1 MLLFFQDG
9 NDPNNFEAILDQS
22 GRLLRGGDLMVHN
35 VQAEDAGIY
44 FCFAKT
50 NSGHTVATFHL
61 SVLRESEVIL
71 QEPKNVT
78 LEVGQSAY
86 FTCKSHEKLTSESTS
101 WVKIEEDIIVLSEG
115 NVQNHTKVHINSKM
129 HVVQIFGIFYQG
141 SSSRF

>member
-1 MLLFFQDG
+1 M
-9 NDPNNFEAILDQS
+9 
-22 GRLLRGGDLMVHN
+22 
-35 VQAEDAGIY
+35 
-44 FCFAKT
+44 
-50 NSGHTVATFHL
+50 ATFHL

-115 NVQNHTKVHINSKM
+115 NVQNLKYIYIIHSKM
-129 HVVQIFGIFYQG
+129 HIVQSFGSFTRGQALISDY
-141 SSSRF
+141 

>member
-1 MLLFFQDG
+1 M
-9 NDPNNFEAILDQS
+9 
-22 GRLLRGGDLMVHN
+22 
-35 VQAEDAGIY
+35 GI
-44 FCFAKT
+44 
-50 NSGHTVATFHL
+50 FHL

-115 NVQNHTKVHINSKM
+115 NLKYIYSRVHI
-129 HVVQIFGIFYQG
+129 
-141 SSSRF
+141 SSDTAFF

>member
-1 MLLFFQDG
+1 M
-9 NDPNNFEAILDQS
+9 
-22 GRLLRGGDLMVHN
+22 
-35 VQAEDAGIY
+35 
-44 FCFAKT
+44 
-50 NSGHTVATFHL
+50 ATFHL

-115 NVQNHTKVHINSKM
+115 NVQNLKYIY
-129 HVVQIFGIFYQG
+129 IFRIFPIISISQKCLII
-141 SSSRF
+141 FFLLWKK

>member
-1 MLLFFQDG
+1 MNL
-9 NDPNNFEAILDQS
+9 
-22 GRLLRGGDLMVHN
+22 
-35 VQAEDAGIY
+35 
-44 FCFAKT
+44 
-50 NSGHTVATFHL
+50 GHTVATFHL

-115 NVQNHTKVHINSKM
+115 NFQNLRYIQYT
-129 HVVQIFGIFYQG
+129 
-141 SSSRF
+141 

>member
-1 MLLFFQDG
+1 M
-9 NDPNNFEAILDQS
+9 
-22 GRLLRGGDLMVHN
+22 
-35 VQAEDAGIY
+35 
-44 FCFAKT
+44 
-50 NSGHTVATFHL
+50 ATFHL

-115 NVQNHTKVHINSKM
+115 NVKNLKYIYSRVHI
-129 HVVQIFGIFYQG
+129 
-141 SSSRF
+141 SSDTAFFKILKKPSIHQHYLI

>member
-1 MLLFFQDG
+1 MLFFQDG

-115 NVQNHTKVHINSKM
+115 NVQNLKYI
-129 HVVQIFGIFYQG
+129 
-141 SSSRF
+141 

>member
-1 MLLFFQDG
+1 M
-9 NDPNNFEAILDQS
+9 
-22 GRLLRGGDLMVHN
+22 
-35 VQAEDAGIY
+35 
-44 FCFAKT
+44 
-50 NSGHTVATFHL
+50 ATFHL

-115 NVQNHTKVHINSKM
+115 NVQNLKYIYSHVHI
-129 HVVQIFGIFYQG
+129 
-141 SSSRF
+141 SSDSAFSRF